1 MIKNNNCVTSY
12 EGTASPGIV
21 GNLDLGIVTSEEKG
35 GWQKSEGRAIHVK
48 GRVGFGSAWQAS
60 KGIRWHDVYGKVWV
74 KKGKEGVCLQEKER
88 KLDESV

>member
-21 GNLDLGIVTSEEKG
+21 ENLDLGIVTSEEKG

-48 GRVGFGSAWQAS
+48 GRVGFCSAWQVGLSDAAGWIAHTPS
-60 KGIRWHDVYGKVWV
+60 LL
-74 KKGKEGVCLQEKER
+74 LQGQ
-88 KLDESV
+88 L